1 MDPLGE
7 ATGREQLDNQ
17 RSLCIY
23 PAAHGIRTMSFCSQY
38 GIEGPWIRL
47 LNIWPGYV
55 LFVAKEHYSCIE
67 CRSKPKGQSSPC
79 PLCTSRLDLMI
90 ELVAFVNKSHASS
103 YPIRTTDTEYTAG
116 VDGPLDD
123 LGQQKDGKKCSG
135 WDPGYDQ
142 KIDDSSLL
150 IESVTIDNDLPDNA
164 HMSQTQLGK
173 RKLAI
178 DQNRDEDGDGGAR
191 KRRHSGAKK
200 QFFACPFFKRDREQH
215 SSCRNRKF
223 KKISQL
229 EGHIIRRHAFG
240 DYYCAICYEDF
251 PDAASWTIHCR
262 SPSCQ
267 PRATPPRVFAD
278 DFCTLCQ
285 DIVLL
290 RHTPT
295 QMWFAIWDNIFPGI
309 DRPESPYI
317 S

>member
-1 MDPLGE
+1 MHLLGK
-7 ATGREQLDNQ
+7 ATGPEQLYEQ

-23 PAAHGIRTMSFCSQY
+23 PTAHGVSTMSFCSQY

-55 LFVAKEHYSCIE
+55 LFDAKEHSCCVE
-67 CRSKPKGQSSPC
+67 CRSKPHDRSSPC

-90 ELVAFVNKSHASS
+90 ELVAFINKSHAS
-103 YPIRTTDTEYTAG
+103 YPIRTIDTEYTTD
-116 VDGPLDD
+116 VDGLIDD
-123 LGQQKDGKKCSG
+123 LGQQDRKECSG
-135 WDPGYDQ
+135 WNPGHGQ
-142 KIDDSSLL
+142 EIDDSSL
-150 IESVTIDNDLPDNA
+150 IKESVTVNNPRPENA
-164 HMSQTQLGK
+164 HVSQNRLGK

-178 DQNRDEDGDGGAR
+178 DQNRDEDKDGGAR

-200 QFFACPFFKRDREQH
+200 QYLACPFFKHDREQH

-229 EGHIIRRHAFG
+229 KGHIIRRHAFR
-240 DYYCAICYEDF
+240 DYYCPICYEEF
-251 PDAASWTIHCR
+251 PDPAIWTSHCR
-262 SPSCQ
+262 SAICQ

-278 DFCTLCQ
+278 DFRTLCR

-295 QMWFAIWDNIFPGI
+295 QMWFAIWDNIFPGV